1 MRVYS
6 LENPVQRYDWGSP
19 DGLASA
25 LGVPNPEGGPVAE
38 LWMGAH
44 PKAPSLAL
52 VEGRRVALDALV
64 AAEPE
69 AVLGPASVARFG
81 PALPFLFKALSAG
94 APLSIQAHPAKRKA
108 ERGFE
113 RENLAGI
120 PRDAP
125 ERNYRDANHK
135 PEMAVALTRFEGLCG
150 FRPVEEIVENIR
162 LLSPDGHSRIA
173 GRLERNPGRV
183 ELSVLFYSTISAP
196 EEDKQA
202 ALARVRPRVERLL
215 AEGGLGPAR
224 EKALRWA
231 KRLFELFPGDIG
243 ALAPL
248 LLNLVALEPGEAVF
262 IGAGE
267 LHAYLEGTALEIMAN
282 SDNVIRGGLTRKHV
296 DVPELISVLTFSPA
310 TPVVFGPERVSESEE
325 LYPAFAPDFQLSRLR
340 PRRGSPLRRSPLGPE
355 ILLCG
360 EGAFAIREGGGAVE
374 LSRGA
379 SAFVRA
385 DAEEYEIEGE
395 GTLFAASVPRGG
407 RPEEP

>member
-1 MRVYS
+1 MRIYS
-6 LENPVQRYDWGSP
+6 LENPIQRYDWGSV
-19 DGLASA
+19 DGLREA
-25 LGVPNPEGGPVAE
+25 LGLPNPEGGPAAE

-52 VEGRRVALDALV
+52 VEGKRVALDALV
-64 AAEPE
+64 AADPE
-69 AVLGPASVARFG
+69 AVLGAASVARFG

-94 APLSIQAHPAKRKA
+94 TPLSIQAHPAKRKA

-150 FRPVEEIVENIR
+150 FRPVEEIVENVR
-162 LLSPDGHSRIA
+162 LIAPDDHSRIA
-173 GRLERNPGRV
+173 GRLERNPGKV

-196 EEDKQA
+196 AEDKKA
-202 ALARVRPRVERLL
+202 ALARVRPHIERLL
-215 AEGGLGPAR
+215 AEGRLDAGKERAFSWAR
-224 EKALRWA
+224 
-231 KRLFELFPGDIG
+231 RLFDLYPGDIG

-248 LLNLVALEPGEAVF
+248 LLNLVVLEPGEAIF

-282 SDNVIRGGLTRKHV
+282 SDNVIRGALTRKHV

-310 TPVVFGPERVSESEE
+310 VPVVFGPERLSEFEE
-325 LYPAFAPDFQLSRLR
+325 LYPPLAPDFQLSRLR
-340 PRRGSPLRRSPLGPE
+340 PRRGAPVRRAPLGPE

-360 EGAFAIREGGGAVE
+360 EGSFTLREDGGAVE
-374 LSRGA
+374 LARGA

-385 DAEEYEIEGE
+385 DAGEYSIEGE
-395 GTLFAASVPRGG
+395 GTLFAASVPSGA
-407 RPEEP
+407 RPQVP